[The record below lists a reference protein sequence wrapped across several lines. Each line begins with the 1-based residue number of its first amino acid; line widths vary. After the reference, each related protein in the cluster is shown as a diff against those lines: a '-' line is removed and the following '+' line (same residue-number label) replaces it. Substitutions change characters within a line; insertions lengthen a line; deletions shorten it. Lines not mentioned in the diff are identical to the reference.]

1 MNMENTKLIS
11 SRFYVVSLDIE
22 GGGADCIC
30 NSKIY
35 ANSKRDEYLQECRL
49 RQIEGEVTISC
60 VKVANHSEYTE
71 QDYFDGIV
79 EIVENKVIEKMK
91 ISFE

>member
-1 MNMENTKLIS
+1 MGSPKLMS
-11 SRFYVVSLDIE
+11 SHFYVVSLDME
-22 GGGADCIC
+22 SCGADCIC

-60 VKVANHSEYTE
+60 VQVANHSEYTE

-79 EIVENKVIEKMK
+79 DVVKNKVIEKMK

>member
-1 MNMENTKLIS
+1 MENTKLIS
-11 SRFYVVSLDIE
+11 SRFYVVSLDME
-22 GGGADCIC
+22 CCGADCIC

-49 RQIEGEVTISC
+49 RQIEGEVVIYG
-60 VKVANHSEYTE
+60 VIVANYEDYTE

-79 EIVENKVIEKMK
+79 DVVEEKVIERMK